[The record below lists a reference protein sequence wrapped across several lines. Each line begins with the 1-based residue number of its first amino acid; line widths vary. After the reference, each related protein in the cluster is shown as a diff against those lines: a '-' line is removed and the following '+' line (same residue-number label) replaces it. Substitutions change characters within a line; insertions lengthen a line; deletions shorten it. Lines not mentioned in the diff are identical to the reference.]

1 MYRFMRN
8 LRFLYHM
15 LNMRFR
21 THRPIFLSH
30 MVTSRCDC
38 KCVFCHY
45 WKLGKKVEMNT
56 GQVQRMLKDAW
67 DTGFTDYVVWG
78 GEPLLRRDLPKILSY
93 ANRLGLDN
101 TVITNGN
108 SLKKM
113 IDEIGENLYGLIVS
127 LDHPDPRRHDYL
139 RGYNGIFHRAIQGV
153 EEAKKFDHINI
164 FINCVIHRENVGCLK
179 DMAQLAKSLGVKIT
193 YEMMEVVK
201 GYNEH
206 LALTPGEVAKA
217 AYELLK
223 LKEEGYPVA
232 NSSSYFNALAR
243 HAKYRC
249 HVPKVL
255 LTVEWDGNV
264 RICSTIAEEC
274 KPRLKDYILGNVTK
288 RTFNEIFASKSYS
301 EYVQEA
307 ERCWKCDLS
316 YPREIALAYS
326 FNGEAIRNF
335 FGRIVK

>member
-1 MYRFMRN
+1 
-8 LRFLYHM
+8 M

-30 MVTSRCDC
+30 MITSRCDC

-45 WKLGKKVEMNT
+45 WRLGKKVEMNT
-56 GQVQRMLKDAW
+56 DQVQKMLKDAW
-67 DTGFTDYVVWG
+67 DSGFTDYVVWG
-78 GEPLLRRDLPKILSY
+78 GEPLLRGDLPKILSY
-93 ANRLGLDN
+93 ANRIGLDN

-108 SLKKM
+108 ALKGM
-113 IDEIGENLYGLIVS
+113 IGEIGGDLYGLIVS
-127 LDHPDPRRHDYL
+127 LDHPNPASHDGL
-139 RGYNGIFHRAIQGV
+139 RGCNGIFRRAVQGI
-153 EEAKKFDHINI
+153 EGAKEFDHVNI
-164 FINCVIHRENVGCLK
+164 FINCVIHKGNMGYLK
-179 DMAQLAKSLGVKIT
+179 GMAQLAESLGVKIT

-206 LALTPGEVAKA
+206 LALTPREVREA
-217 AYELLK
+217 AYELLR

-232 NSSSYFNALAR
+232 NSSSYFKALAQ
-243 HAKYRC
+243 HAEYRC

-264 RICSTIAEEC
+264 RVCSTIAEEC
-274 KPRLKDYILGNVTK
+274 KPNIRDYSLGNVTQRSFK
-288 RTFNEIFASKSYS
+288 EIFASKKYL

-326 FNGEAIRNF
+326 FNGEVLRNF